1 MNCLAKKLIA
11 NSCNVDNQGII
22 YFEKSLQK
30 RYAKKRN
37 IINQKSI
44 SMRKLKFLF
53 TLFLL
58 LCNVVLAA
66 QEFKV
71 GGICYKITDDVNF
84 AVEVVSG
91 ESKYTG
97 DVVIPAVVEYEGRIY
112 NVTSIGAF
120 AFRECTELT
129 SVVIP
134 NSVTKINEG
143 SFSFCN
149 MLANV
154 EVPNSVTYIGPGAF
168 YYCLSL
174 RSFEIPNSVTFIDG
188 YAFAYCSSLTSI
200 EIPSSV
206 AYVEEG
212 TFYECPALKC
222 VISFIS
228 PEQLF
233 ALEIF
238 TFDYLSDC
246 VLYVP
251 AGAKGVYVSTEGW
264 DNFSDIIELDSTG
277 VSEIPFTGFEG
288 LFDVYYDLQGRVVEN
303 PVKGVYILNGTKILV
318 K

>member
-1 MNCLAKKLIA
+1 
-11 NSCNVDNQGII
+11 
-22 YFEKSLQK
+22 
-30 RYAKKRN
+30 
-37 IINQKSI
+37 
-44 SMRKLKFLF
+44 MRKLKFLF

-120 AFRECTELT
+120 AFRECAELT

-212 TFYECPALKC
+212 AFYECPALKC

-246 VLYVP
+246 LLYVP
-251 AGAKGVYVSTEGW
+251 AGAKGVYASTEGW

>member
-22 YFEKSLQK
+22 SFEKSLRK

-66 QEFKV
+66 QGFKV

-91 ESKYTG
+91 DSKYTG

-134 NSVTKINEG
+134 NSVD
-143 SFSFCN
+143 
-149 MLANV
+149 
-154 EVPNSVTYIGPGAF
+154 YI
-168 YYCLSL
+168 YYES
-174 RSFEIPNSVTFIDG
+174 
-188 YAFAYCSSLTSI
+188 
-200 EIPSSV
+200 
-206 AYVEEG
+206 
-212 TFYECPALKC
+212 
-222 VISFIS
+222 
-228 PEQLF
+228 
-233 ALEIF
+233 
-238 TFDYLSDC
+238 
-246 VLYVP
+246 
-251 AGAKGVYVSTEGW
+251 
-264 DNFSDIIELDSTG
+264 
-277 VSEIPFTGFEG
+277 
-288 LFDVYYDLQGRVVEN
+288 
-303 PVKGVYILNGTKILV
+303 
-318 K
+318 